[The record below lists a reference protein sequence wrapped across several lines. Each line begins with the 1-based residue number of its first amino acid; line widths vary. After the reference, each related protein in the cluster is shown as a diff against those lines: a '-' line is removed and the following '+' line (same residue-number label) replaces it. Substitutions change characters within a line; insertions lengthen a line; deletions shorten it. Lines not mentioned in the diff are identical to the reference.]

1 LPVGNWLCNRITWF
15 GRPIGEWVMHKLLMR
30 RVTSPA
36 VDERLGWVVGFLF
49 LVVCT
54 TVMLKMVP
62 TLGLLTSSVLV
73 LCVSAG
79 WLVIGWEA
87 AGVWSGLTRRY
98 T

>member
-1 LPVGNWLCNRITWF
+1 MYKFLTGRI
-15 GRPIGEWVMHKLLMR
+15 
-30 RVTSPA
+30 TSPA
-36 VDERLGWVVGFLF
+36 LDERLGWVVGFLF

-54 TVMLKMVP
+54 TLMLKMLP
-62 TLGLLTSSVLV
+62 TLGLLTSAVLV

-87 AGVWSGLTRRY
+87 PNLWRARTNRC